1 MTNLHDKS
9 TSLDIAAHARRAEHL
24 TPEDMPMRMET
35 HDYSTGAWQRP
46 PRKKRDRTP
55 GLVLI
60 FAGLIAVLFTLM
72 IAHLVVRS
80 GVAGWL

>member
-1 MTNLHDKS
+1 MNPHDKWNS
-9 TSLDIAAHARRAEHL
+9 RDIAQFGRMSMHVTDYAE
-24 TPEDMPMRMET
+24 
-35 HDYSTGAWQRP
+35 P
-46 PRKKRDRTP
+46 PKPAKRTP

-80 GVAGWL
+80 GVAGGW